1 MDPFSIVLLMMLT
14 LGVGGAGRVS
24 YRKRQKRRRELM
36 REAILTE
43 LALPGQLVSIYDLFW
58 DLGVSDYA
66 LEIMAS
72 RGLLPEHPDQL
83 PAVRASM
90 REQIMDHGSYEAFVH
105 DLISA
110 IEEFYRDHQRAG
122 HRRQLPTLRLEAV
135 KLLPAPAGASDAIP
149 GDAAP
154 GTSMVT
160 WRDRQAP
167 SDALPEGYLLD
178 IGLEQRSQWRETRAV
193 GQLKVMSDASGQA
206 SVDIDHLLKLS
217 PGALLQ
223 SMFQGRF
230 RKEALRWFDLQRL
243 RQLRRELDVAL
254 SGMFEFFDRQV
265 RQDAQFFKPLY
276 DLTLR
281 WREEAERIERLEAE
295 RGWAKRSWALAADV
309 LVEEA
314 RIMARYLERHARKN
328 ADEAIASLRQH
339 AQRGDLAMAGYLV
352 YINHY
357 AFMAGCREDYS
368 ELVRAVE
375 FATHKIQQEMGQL
388 RVRGVI

>member
-1 MDPFSIVLLMMLT
+1 MMLA

-24 YRKRQKRRRELM
+24 YRKRKKRRRELM

-72 RGLLPEHPDQL
+72 RGLLPKHPEQL
-83 PAVRASM
+83 PSVRASM
-90 REQIMDHGSYEAFVH
+90 HEQIMDHGSYEAFVH
-105 DLISA
+105 DLIGA

-135 KLLPAPAGASDAIP
+135 KLLPAPAQAGAHDGAPSDAP
-149 GDAAP
+149 SG
-154 GTSMVT
+154 SMVT
-160 WRDRQAP
+160 WRDMQAP

-193 GQLKVMSDASGQA
+193 GQLKVLSDSSGQA
-206 SVDIDHLLKLS
+206 SVDIDSLLKLS

-243 RQLRRELDVAL
+243 RQLRRELDAAL
-254 SGMFEFFDRQV
+254 ERMFEFFDRQV
-265 RQDAQFFKPLY
+265 RQDASFFKPLY

-281 WREEAERIERLEAE
+281 WAEEATRVTRLEDE
-295 RGWAKRSWALAADV
+295 RGWAQRSWALAADV

-314 RIMARYLERHARKN
+314 KIMARYLERHARQN